1 MDFDPNEWVKL
12 ATENPE
18 EFERKRLA
26 IIEELIGS
34 APPGIQDRLR
44 GLQFRIDMERRRSG
58 SQLGGA
64 LRIQQM
70 MWDRFADLRMALQD
84 LVAMQESPDERPLPS
99 GSDEEP
105 ASATVIPFPSG
116 IQPR

>member
-1 MDFDPNEWVKL
+1 MDFDPHEWVKL

-26 IIEELIGS
+26 IIEDLIGS
-34 APPGIQDRLR
+34 APPDIQDRLR

-58 SQLGGA
+58 SPLGGA

-84 LVAMQESPDERPLPS
+84 LVAMQEEPLEERPPS
-99 GSDEEP
+99 GSEEEP
-105 ASATVIPFPSG
+105 ASAKVIPFPSSFA
-116 IQPR
+116 PR

>member
-1 MDFDPNEWVKL
+1 MDFDPEEWVKL

-26 IIEELIGS
+26 IIDELIAS
-34 APPGIQDRLR
+34 APPDTQDRLR

-58 SQLGGA
+58 SPLGGA

-70 MWDRFADLRMALQD
+70 MWDRFADLRLALQD
-84 LVAMQESPDERPLPS
+84 LVAMQESPEERPLPVA
-99 GSDEEP
+99 DEEP
-105 ASATVIPFPSG
+105 ASATVIPFPSSFS
-116 IQPR
+116 PR

>member
-12 ATENPE
+12 AGENPE

-26 IIEELIGS
+26 IIEALIAS
-34 APPGIQDRLR
+34 APPDIQARLR

-58 SQLGGA
+58 SALGGA

-84 LVAMQESPDERPLPS
+84 LVAIQESPEERPLPD
-99 GSDEEP
+99 SDEEP

-116 IQPR
+116 FAPR